1 MDKRFYLALKLNFY
15 IDAFMY
21 SIILLNQSI
30 NSCIMPPISFFLLS
44 SYSLAKQFCSTVFVF
59 FLFIYLFFYS
69 LMYFYKGKHEH
80 NLSCQ
85 SAQKLT
91 F

>member
-1 MDKRFYLALKLNFY
+1 MHYASHFFFPPVQLFTCQAILQ
-15 IDAFMY
+15 Y
-21 SIILLNQSI
+21 SI
-30 NSCIMPPISFFLLS
+30 CIPL
-44 SYSLAKQFCSTVFVF
+44 
-59 FLFIYLFFYS
+59 IYLLIFYS

-91 F
+91 FWVGLNIQTAPALIAS